1 MDRSKTFLA
10 ILIMLLQAFLLH
22 GKTFRI
28 TERSLNASNASDTLS
43 CSPNQQQMD
52 YYEELYNGI
61 DVANSFNGNIM
72 YYALKSIRIN
82 ENSTEQRVTAEDN
95 ATIANITDHS
105 RLTPAGMELA
115 NKVICAKVLQ
125 EMDRETTI
133 ISNTAL
139 CPWEYICD
147 YKEDRYP
154 HYLFKARCESANCIN
169 CNQENRRHNMCQSH
183 GIHVTVLQMKNSC
196 EEWVWGQELVPIAC
210 TCVNDFMMK
219 AS

>member
-1 MDRSKTFLA
+1 MS
-10 ILIMLLQAFLLH
+10 LQVFLLH
-22 GKTFRI
+22 GKNFSRALKQ
-28 TERSLNASNASDTLS
+28 SLNASNSSDTLS
-43 CSPNQQQMD
+43 CSPNQFQMD
-52 YYEELYNGI
+52 YYEKLYNNI
-61 DVANSFNGNIM
+61 NVANSFNGNIM
-72 YYALKSIRIN
+72 YYALKSIKIN
-82 ENSTEQRVTAEDN
+82 ENSTRLTVTAEDN

-105 RLTPAGMELA
+105 RLTPAGMETA
-115 NKVICAKVLQ
+115 NKVVCAKVLQ
-125 EMDRETTI
+125 EMDRETSI

-147 YKEDRYP
+147 YKADRFP
-154 HYLFKARCESANCIN
+154 HYLFKARCKTANCLN

-183 GIHVTVLQMKNSC
+183 GIHVTVLQMKNRC